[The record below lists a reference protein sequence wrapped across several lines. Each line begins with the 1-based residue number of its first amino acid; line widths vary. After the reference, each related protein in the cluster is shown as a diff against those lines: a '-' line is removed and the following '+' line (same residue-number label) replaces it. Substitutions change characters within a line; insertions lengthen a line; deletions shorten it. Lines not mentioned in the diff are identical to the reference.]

1 MNRYWVC
8 KADLQ
13 LPWHG
18 RPVNRVAVSPIGES
32 LAAATTVGL
41 YTVDLLD
48 PSSAVAP
55 IAAMLPAAIT
65 SLMWNPMNSGLYT
78 GGANGSIRLYR
89 QMFV

>member
-41 YTVDLLD
+41 YTV
-48 PSSAVAP
+48 SANVR
-55 IAAMLPAAIT
+55 LRGRVT
-65 SLMWNPMNSGLYT
+65 GLNLSY
-78 GGANGSIRLYR
+78 AERELAH
-89 QMFV
+89 QA